1 MPTTR
6 PRPARARILA
16 AAAELFY
23 KRGITATGI
32 DTVIEHAGVAR
43 KSLYNN
49 FASKDDLVTD
59 YIQARHDQWI
69 DLYRQRV
76 DSGGT
81 SPDTDASSPENL
93 PTPGDTRV
101 GVMAVVDAY
110 IDHATADGDHFR
122 GCGLLN
128 TAAEFPPDSESRATV
143 RRHKEQVED
152 LLASALSIGHPDTA
166 AATAVQI
173 SFLLEGAVTRAGL
186 EGSPARLHE
195 ARDIIG
201 ALLDALPNTP
211 PDTRP

>member
-1 MPTTR
+1 
-6 PRPARARILA
+6 
-16 AAAELFY
+16 
-23 KRGITATGI
+23 
-32 DTVIEHAGVAR
+32 
-43 KSLYNN
+43 
-49 FASKDDLVTD
+49 
-59 YIQARHDQWI
+59 
-69 DLYRQRV
+69 
-76 DSGGT
+76 
-81 SPDTDASSPENL
+81 
-93 PTPGDTRV
+93 
-101 GVMAVVDAY
+101 MAVVDAY